1 MEFVLGLMPYA
12 LSIATVV
19 ATLAFGILR
28 DRRGRRNEI
37 VQSYVAEAKRI
48 YREMRTGLRYL
59 EDNKLSEANRVLRN
73 QADPIEMLPVEIR
86 TKMTQGLDALL
97 KPLIVVQ
104 SGPPV
109 TKWIRSDDFMQ
120 QARTAVDVVRDV
132 VLDYERSEA

>member
-1 MEFVLGLMPYA
+1 MQG
-12 LSIATVV
+12 
-19 ATLAFGILR
+19 
-28 DRRGRRNEI
+28 
-37 VQSYVAEAKRI
+37 YVAEAKRI
-48 YREMRTGLRYL
+48 YREMRTGLSYL

-73 QADPIEMLPVEIR
+73 QSDPIEMLPVEIR
-86 TKMTQGLDALL
+86 TKMTQGLDALP

-109 TKWIRSDDFMQ
+109 TKWIRSDDSMQ